1 MFYQLGNWMKNLL
14 KNKLYFSVN
23 FARIVP
29 NGMLIFFPSYPVMDK
44 CIEYWKVGKMY
55 GIKTV

>member
-1 MFYQLGNWMKNLL
+1 MKNLI